1 KPVTDNTP
9 VSMPVN
15 TATARIFILPPE
27 QTDTRCLLYIF
38 IHHPHLELTLTGL
51 HAVTAFVPGG
61 ETDGE
66 TDVNIQCL
74 MLNA

>member
-1 KPVTDNTP
+1 
-9 VSMPVN
+9 M
-15 TATARIFILPPE
+15 
-27 QTDTRCLLYIF
+27 TRQNNHGVVC
-38 IHHPHLELTLTGL
+38 HPELTLTGL

>member
-1 KPVTDNTP
+1 
-9 VSMPVN
+9 M
-15 TATARIFILPPE
+15 ATYGGQFTL
-27 QTDTRCLLYIF
+27 T
-38 IHHPHLELTLTGL
+38 IHHPHPELTLTGL